1 MNVIQFPGRNNEGT
15 LRRQYTRSIYDSL
28 KRLEA
33 VGRYDKD
40 TVLVML
46 GYLSGA
52 IVAFHFSGD
61 DVAASVTLKAA
72 ERLEENW
79 QCFSDVTFGLIREL
93 DPQLLEKEDH
103 VPID

>member
-28 KRLEA
+28 KRLEV
-33 VGRYDKD
+33 VGKYDKD

-52 IVAFHFSGD
+52 IVAFHFTGD
-61 DVAASVTLKAA
+61 EVAANVTLKAA
-72 ERLEENW
+72 ERLEDNW
-79 QCFSDVTFGLIREL
+79 LGFTDVIFGLIREL
-93 DPQLLEKEDH
+93 DPQLFEKEDH
-103 VPID
+103 GTID